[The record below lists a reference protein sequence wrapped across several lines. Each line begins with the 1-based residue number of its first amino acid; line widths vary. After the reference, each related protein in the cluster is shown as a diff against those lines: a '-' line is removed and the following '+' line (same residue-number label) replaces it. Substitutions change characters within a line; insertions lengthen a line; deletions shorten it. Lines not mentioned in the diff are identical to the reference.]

1 MDVNDRAT
9 MLYRVALVD
18 DHEIVAVA
26 LEATL
31 SSLNGF
37 EYVGIAPTVDDLLAT
52 FAPLDLVVLD
62 LRLADGSSPVSN
74 VERIVE
80 TGCKVLAFTSGENPY
95 LVRAVAKT
103 DVLGIVRK
111 SEPVAV
117 LAEALQ
123 LVAAGQPV
131 VSVDWAAAVDS
142 DPALAHA
149 GLSAQEQKVLTLFA
163 NGNKAQ
169 AVASAAGIA
178 LGTVEDYVRRIRAKY
193 TRAGRPAYTKVDL
206 YKRAIEDGFLPIPG
220 APSSRTMK

>member
-1 MDVNDRAT
+1 MTSVR
-9 MLYRVALVD
+9 YRVALVD

-26 LEATL
+26 LQTTL
-31 SSLNGF
+31 ADLDAF
-37 EYVGIAPTVDDLLAT
+37 DYVGIAPTVDELLS
-52 FAPLDLVVLD
+52 LYSNIDLVVLD
-62 LRLADGSSPVSN
+62 LRLADGSSPVRN
-74 VERIVE
+74 VERIVDS
-80 TGCKVLAFTSGENPY
+80 GAKVLAYTSGENPY

-117 LAEALQ
+117 LAEALHHA
-123 LVAAGQPV
+123 AAGTPV
-131 VSVDWAAAVDS
+131 LSTEWAAAIDS
-142 DPALAHA
+142 DPALDQV

-169 AVASAAGIA
+169 AVASASGIA

-193 TRAGRPAYTKVDL
+193 MRAGRPAHTKIDL

-220 APSSRTMK
+220 AEAARE